1 MDTDI
6 YRKFDKDCLKL
17 RNYLRIAA
25 VFVLTFG
32 ALAFPCLSF
41 AQDEQSEN
49 TQTIYYLI
57 QSQKEEDYWG
67 HNWSTALD
75 WSGGIAPSDTTSAI
89 FTVGDGY
96 WVRPTTEFPSGTG
109 EGNFLYLGYKPDGE
123 TFDSGILNV
132 KGSTTINNLV
142 LGNGTI
148 YQGTDNTTETIQGS
162 MIVNGNAYITIHNNS
177 QSDHRNFTIKSRI
190 SGDGTLNL
198 TTNYKTATQIG
209 IYLAPVE
216 SSGFTGKVIIDDQ
229 SRVAF
234 DTANIFANAASVT
247 SDGVLTLNAN
257 QTFNSFS
264 GGGSIKFNNDAALTL
279 NNTSNATYDGS
290 ISGAGSLTKT
300 GAGELTISG
309 SVTYTGDTLINS
321 GALILENGGTLYNM
335 TGSGNLESNGS
346 NPLTLNYASNTTF
359 NGVISGNS
367 KIKITGAGDL
377 TLSQAPNMGATD
389 IAQGRSL
396 ILSAGGTIGSLSG
409 KGNLTNN
416 GSQDLTINNFSNTDY
431 YGKITSTGK
440 LIIKT
445 DSWTLKI
452 NENKSIDCKDVVI
465 NKGTV
470 VLQKKITVNN
480 NNRFPDKGTVT
491 INNGGTLTCIEKDSF
506 GSGNAELTVNIN
518 GGTLNL
524 GTANNQT
531 FMNKTVVFTGGKIQA
546 KEGVTSEGIDV
557 KVGTSFTAKAATD
570 PLATYPTV
578 STISVPIKL
587 RDVNNASNPDPFNI
601 TVEENAQL
609 IFADYIWNDNSK
621 AMGIDKNGEG
631 ILTFDYTKHS
641 SRKYSRP
648 ITVSEGVLELKNG
661 ALATDGTI
669 QVIKTSNDGNIMKG
683 TLELFVDENDVKNMT
698 IAAANKIFGTG
709 EIKKTGDGALKI
721 LTAANGCVSAE
732 SLVVSS
738 GRLDA
743 KGYINSKLSVAA
755 DAMLSPG
762 NSIGSLWIEDFTIG
776 DVTYSGELILN
787 ETGSKLLMEIGGPN
801 IIDNDLLVVSS
812 GNLTLHD
819 GSIIQ
824 LAATDDC
831 TLGNGDTFTAVL
843 SGSNSAALAADDFIG
858 KYVRSTD
865 FIDLQYI
872 QLNGTQYGTNN
883 GKYAITGRRYID
895 PNAVPEP
902 STWALLILGVAGL
915 LYLRTRKNKKLGRI
929 GGDSRL
935 A

>member
-1 MDTDI
+1 M
-6 YRKFDKDCLKL
+6 
-17 RNYLRIAA
+17 
-25 VFVLTFG
+25 
-32 ALAFPCLSF
+32 
-41 AQDEQSEN
+41 
-49 TQTIYYLI
+49 
-57 QSQKEEDYWG
+57 
-67 HNWSTALD
+67 
-75 WSGGIAPSDTTSAI
+75 
-89 FTVGDGY
+89 
-96 WVRPTTEFPSGTG
+96 
-109 EGNFLYLGYKPDGE
+109 GYKPDGE

-234 DTANIFANAASVT
+234 DTANIFANATSVT

-321 GALILENGGTLYNM
+321 GALILENGGTLYNL

-367 KIKITGAGDL
+367 KIKITGTGDLTLL

-445 DSWTLKI
+445 DSGTLKI

-465 NKGTV
+465 NEGTV
-470 VLQKKITVNN
+470 VLQKTITVNN
-480 NNRFPDKGTVT
+480 KNRFPDKGTVT
-491 INNGGTLTCIEKDSF
+491 INNGGTLTCIEQDSF

-524 GTANNQT
+524 GTASNQT
-531 FMNKTVVFTGGKIQA
+531 FMNKTVVLTGGKIQD
-546 KEGVTSEGIDV
+546 KEGVSSDGIHV
-557 KVGTSFTAKAATD
+557 KVGSSFTAKASDD

-578 STISVPIKL
+578 STISVPIKI
-587 RDVNNASNPDPFNI
+587 RNVDNVSNPDPLNI

-609 IFADYIWNDNSK
+609 IFASYIWNDNSK
-621 AMGIDKNGEG
+621 AMGINKTGDG

-883 GKYAITGRRYID
+883 GKYAITGRRYIA

-915 LYLRTRKNKKLGRI
+915 LYLRTRKK
-929 GGDSRL
+929 
-935 A
+935 